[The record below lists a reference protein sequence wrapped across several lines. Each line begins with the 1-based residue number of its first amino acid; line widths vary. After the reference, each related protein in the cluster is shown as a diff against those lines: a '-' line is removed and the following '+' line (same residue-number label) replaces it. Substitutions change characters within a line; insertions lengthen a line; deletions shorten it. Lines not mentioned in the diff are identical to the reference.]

1 MERLIDLDRSPSRRV
16 FLVFLSISLFFY
28 GISELVVYPVVE
40 GWFATLQKPSWNPPN
55 ELFGPVWGVLFLL
68 MAIAGWVVWK
78 KVGIQNGKKPLSLFF
93 IQMILNL
100 SWSLTFFRF
109 NSLSFALLVILLL
122 WIAVG
127 INVLMFFQVR
137 RSAGIL
143 MLPYWAWITFA
154 TALTYSYRVL
164 NV

>member
-1 MERLIDLDRSPSRRV
+1 MERLIDLDRSPSSRV

-28 GISELVVYPVVE
+28 SLSGLVVYPVVE

-55 ELFGPVWGVLFLL
+55 ALFGLVWGVLFLL

-78 KVGIQNGKKPLSLFF
+78 KVGIQNGKKPLSLFL

-109 NSLSFALLVILLL
+109 NSLNFALLVILLL
-122 WIAVG
+122 WVAVG

-143 MLPYWAWITFA
+143 MLPYWAWIIFA

-164 NV
+164 NI